1 MHYVPY
7 LEGRFHTAS
16 PDSQGVPSGAILQFL
31 TELDRLDVDLHS
43 LYIFRNG
50 FQLLGAN
57 RRPYQGDTPRRIYS
71 AAKALTG
78 LAVLFAIQ
86 EGLVSLKTRLT
97 QLFPEDLPE
106 TVTPRMESITVYHL
120 LTMTTGHDRDT
131 FRPVLNSTNS
141 VRAFLEEPLDF
152 EPGTH
157 FLYNNGVPHLSL
169 IHI

>member
-97 QLFPEDLPE
+97 SF
-106 TVTPRMESITVYHL
+106 
-120 LTMTTGHDRDT
+120 
-131 FRPVLNSTNS
+131 FRKICPKQSPPGWNPSPSTIS
-141 VRAFLEEPLDF
+141 
-152 EPGTH
+152 
-157 FLYNNGVPHLSL
+157 
-169 IHI
+169 

>member
-1 MHYVPY
+1 MSIS
-7 LEGRFHTAS
+7 T
-16 PDSQGVPSGAILQFL
+16 
-31 TELDRLDVDLHS
+31 S

-157 FLYNNGVPHLSL
+157 FLYNNGVPTSWA
-169 IHI
+169 

>member
-57 RRPYQGDTPRRIYS
+57 RRPYQGDAPRRIYS

-97 QLFPEDLPE
+97 QLFPGRSARNSHPQDGIHHRLPS
-106 TVTPRMESITVYHL
+106 PD
-120 LTMTTGHDRDT
+120 HDH
-131 FRPVLNSTNS
+131 RP
-141 VRAFLEEPLDF
+141 
-152 EPGTH
+152 
-157 FLYNNGVPHLSL
+157 
-169 IHI
+169 

>member
-1 MHYVPY
+1 M
-7 LEGRFHTAS
+7 EGRFHTAS

-57 RRPYQGDTPRRIYS
+57 RRPYQGDTPRRII

-86 EGLVSLKTRLT
+86 ERNRLT
-97 QLFPEDLPE
+97 ED
-106 TVTPRMESITVYHL
+106 TR
-120 LTMTTGHDRDT
+120 
-131 FRPVLNSTNS
+131 
-141 VRAFLEEPLDF
+141 
-152 EPGTH
+152 
-157 FLYNNGVPHLSL
+157 
-169 IHI
+169 